1 MNSRVLHVTGMTCDS
16 CANHVEKAL
25 LTVPG
30 VHKAEVSYPDALAR
44 VSGEPALDPDDAR
57 LGSRS
62 SWLPG
67 RARRCAARRDGKR
80 VARQDAR
87 SGWAVATR
95 RAAMGVVCISLSSAA
110 AVPRWRR
117 R

>member
-44 VSGEPALDPDDAR
+44 VSGEPALDP
-57 LGSRS
+57 
-62 SWLPG
+62 
-67 RARRCAARRDGKR
+67 
-80 VARQDAR
+80 
-87 SGWAVATR
+87 T
-95 RAAMGVVCISLSSAA
+95 
-110 AVPRWRR
+110 
-117 R
+117 